1 MQDFSQFFDTWLS
14 QKPFGS
20 DFHEKISYLLT
31 NRGKMLR
38 PALVLHVAEDLKEK
52 KISHHW
58 LALSIELHHNYTLVH
73 DDLPCMDDDDI
84 RRGKPTLHKMYGEAN
99 ALLVG
104 DILLAQSY
112 ALLANIENVDIGKVL
127 KLYYYATGAKGLIL
141 GQKIDLDHSLHDFLP
156 SAIMRMYEL
165 KTARLFQ
172 LSLVGSILLTTRFTD
187 FQFIKNVTKLGSVCG
202 ILFQLLDD
210 YQDWHSDKKTDFNFF
225 RKDESAA
232 FMELK
237 KYQERFQFLKLEL
250 KDELPLT
257 LDYLSTFLK
266 SS

>member
-1 MQDFSQFFDTWLS
+1 
-14 QKPFGS
+14 
-20 DFHEKISYLLT
+20 
-31 NRGKMLR
+31 
-38 PALVLHVAEDLKEK
+38 
-52 KISHHW
+52 
-58 LALSIELHHNYTLVH
+58 
-73 DDLPCMDDDDI
+73 
-84 RRGKPTLHKMYGEAN
+84 
-99 ALLVG
+99 
-104 DILLAQSY
+104 
-112 ALLANIENVDIGKVL
+112 
-127 KLYYYATGAKGLIL
+127 
-141 GQKIDLDHSLHDFLP
+141 
-156 SAIMRMYEL
+156 MRMYEL

-172 LSLVGSILLTTRFTD
+172 LSLVGSILLTTRSTD